1 MKTFNFHIPAPL
13 RERLLA
19 ERERTG
25 LAEAEIVRRA
35 LDEHLESREERRSV
49 ATSVHQK
56 SQAKS
61 ISSTR

>member
-13 RERLLA
+13 RERLSA

-35 LDEHLESREERRSV
+35 LDEHLEQREDRRGERTVKGRDARARAV
-49 ATSVHQK
+49 
-56 SQAKS
+56 
-61 ISSTR
+61 

>member
-13 RERLLA
+13 RERLSA

-35 LDEHLESREERRSV
+35 LDEHLESRERRDGLPN
-49 ATSVHQK
+49 AHRIQGLAKTS
-56 SQAKS
+56 
-61 ISSTR
+61 R